1 MEQAV
6 EQAGSYRVS
15 LRRVP
20 ARSLVVGL
28 AASGALLVFYLAL
41 VSLLSQSWDHALSL
55 LAEDRWF
62 VIPIVLGFGVQAGL
76 FTHLR
81 ALHSLSKAPA
91 AVTGSSAGMSTAAM
105 VACCAHH
112 VSDVLPLLG
121 LSGAALFLAEYK
133 VPVMVVS
140 LLANA
145 AGIGYL
151 LIHIRRAWRGL
162 VALQTSTANG
172 CH

>member
-1 MEQAV
+1 M
-6 EQAGSYRVS
+6 
-15 LRRVP
+15 RRIP
-20 ARSLVVGL
+20 IRPFIVGL

-41 VSLLSQSWDHALSL
+41 VSLISQSWVHALWL

-62 VIPIVLGFGVQAGL
+62 VIPIVLGFGFQAGL

-81 ALHSLSKAPA
+81 ALHSASRART
-91 AVTGSSAGMSTAAM
+91 AVTGSSAGISTAAM

-121 LSGAALFLAEYK
+121 LSGAALFLTEYK
-133 VPVMVVS
+133 VPFMVVG
-140 LLANA
+140 LLSNA
-145 AGIGYL
+145 AGIGYPL
-151 LIHIRRAWRGL
+151 VHMRRAQRRL
-162 VALQTSTANG
+162 AAIQTSVANK